1 MQMILTLFNGMEDRD
16 AIVAINQSSLLLCL
30 SRSLSYG
37 PLSSWSKL
45 LLCIPE
51 FYGHALTVTIR
62 SVSELV
68 LDPGG
73 NRLEI
78 YPTPRLIAIK
88 DVLGPS
94 RSKVEETPDGSVRI
108 PFLRI
113 RNNTPERIV
122 ICESLLSSAFWLPAG
137 EEVLLDYIDPAL
149 DSTSLAFE
157 GYHDGHLFFGL
168 DDYTTL
174 QIAEEHLEKVRSWG
188 VPPGLGEFWESP

>member
-62 SVSELV
+62 SVSELE

-78 YPTPRLIAIK
+78 YPTPRLIAIE

-122 ICESLLSSAFWLPAG
+122 ICESRAELSILATRGRRSFARLYRSGVRFHYFILRLP
-137 EEVLLDYIDPAL
+137 LRT
-149 DSTSLAFE
+149 TSL
-157 GYHDGHLFFGL
+157 
-168 DDYTTL
+168 
-174 QIAEEHLEKVRSWG
+174 
-188 VPPGLGEFWESP
+188 

>member
-1 MQMILTLFNGMEDRD
+1 MQMVLSLYNCMNDRD
-16 AIVAINQSSLLLCL
+16 ATVAINHSSLLLCL
-30 SRSLSYG
+30 SRSLPWGS
-37 PLSSWSKL
+37 LEKISEL

-51 FYGHALTVTIR
+51 FYGHPLTVTIR
-62 SVSELV
+62 SVSELE

-78 YPTPRLIAIK
+78 YPTPRLIAIE

-122 ICESLLSSAFWLPAG
+122 ICEPLLSSAFWLPAG
-137 EEVLLDYIDPAL
+137 EEVLLDCIDPASE
-149 DSTSLAFE
+149 STYLAFE
-157 GYHDGHLFFGL
+157 GYHDGHLFFKL
-168 DDYTTL
+168 DGYTTL

-188 VPPGLGEFWESP
+188 VPPGLGGFWESP

>member
-1 MQMILTLFNGMEDRD
+1 MQMVLSLYNCMNDRD
-16 AIVAINQSSLLLCL
+16 ATVAINHSSLLLCL
-30 SRSLSYG
+30 SRSLPWGS
-37 PLSSWSKL
+37 LEKISEL

-51 FYGHALTVTIR
+51 FYGHPLTVTIR
-62 SVSELV
+62 SVSELE

-94 RSKVEETPDGSVRI
+94 RSKVEETPDGSIRI

-122 ICESLLSSAFWLPAG
+122 ICEPAFDSAFYLPAG
-137 EEVLLDYIDPAL
+137 EEVLLDCIEPASESIISFYGYHCGQL
-149 DSTSLAFE
+149 LFKLE
-157 GYHDGHLFFGL
+157 GYE
-168 DDYTTL
+168 TL
-174 QIAEEHLEKVRSWG
+174 QIADEHLEKVRSWG
-188 VPPGLGEFWESP
+188 VPPGLGGFWESP